1 MKNKKECVEFNI
13 QDIWPLALVFVVTGI
28 GVAFGLD
35 VMTDV
40 QDEFISGEVGCNATS
55 TTGCGEAYNA
65 TGDAIDGTAKMV
77 EKLPL
82 IATVVVAAILI
93 MILVRYLGQTTN

>member
-1 MKNKKECVEFNI
+1 MKNKKECVEFTI

-40 QDEFISGEVGCNATS
+40 QDEFVADSQ
-55 TTGCGEAYNA
+55 AYNA
-65 TGDAIDGTAKMV
+65 TDNAIDGTSKMV

>member
-1 MKNKKECVEFNI
+1 MKIQEMNKKEFDKEIVEFDI
-13 QDIWPLALVFVVTGI
+13 QDIWPLALVFIVTGI

-40 QDEFISGEVGCNATS
+40 QSEFTEDTQ
-55 TTGCGEAYNA
+55 AYNA
-65 TGDAIDGTAKMV
+65 TGNAVDGVAKMV
-77 EKLPL
+77 ERLPL

-93 MILVRYLGQTTN
+93 MILVRYLGRAQ

>member
-1 MKNKKECVEFNI
+1 MKQEVEYVEFNI
-13 QDIWPLALVFVVTGI
+13 QDIWPIALVFVVTGI

-40 QDEFISGEVGCNATS
+40 KAEFTADSVAANATDDAISGTS
-55 TTGCGEAYNA
+55 
-65 TGDAIDGTAKMV
+65 KLV

-93 MILVRYLGQTTN
+93 MILVRYLGRSTQ